1 MTTTSS
7 AQSALL
13 QGSGLPRF
21 EAITPDLV
29 RRDIPVLLADLEQ
42 DFSALEGRLSSAM
55 ADAGALDWDEVMP
68 SLQRIGERL
77 HALVADTVVVQVE
90 GLQVRQCPVG

>member
-21 EAITPDLV
+21 EEITPDLV

-42 DFSALEGRLSSAM
+42 DFSALEGRR
-55 ADAGALDWDEVMP
+55 V
-68 SLQRIGERL
+68 RL
-77 HALVADTVVVQVE
+77 
-90 GLQVRQCPVG
+90 